1 MTKDYK
7 TLDIDP
13 NKLSEPG
20 DGINGSQK
28 HDGPQG
34 YTSYEYTKSGGESFE
49 LRFISYENEKYLPF
63 LPPKGK
69 ISKVTIYYANRGT
82 ILLAV
87 QIATEKDRN
96 YYYICKDVSK
106 TVDEDS
112 EFYEFVENGKKRL
125 TNQDIRTIL
134 QKVETNK
141 FYYEQ
146 LSNDL
151 RGKLWRKNDSTVDI
165 SRYPGGSG
173 NKKVRQDAKGGYYY
187 TNEVG
192 VRVNLTVENYP
203 DRDGS
208 YTKLTHTPENGELG
222 TIKHGRGF
230 YFLRPEP
237 TDESSVSV
245 YYWKYD
251 TTHEKVL
258 LIQLGD
264 GDPSVY
270 YTTSS
275 STNGIVWKNDEH
287 SKIKEDSLKEL
298 NKQNCLR
305 NEAHAINISEKS
317 ESYQCP
323 SCTKYKIDILLD
335 REKQYYI
342 HSFTVTKNKESPSIS
357 RFFEGDLEQTGFPF
371 VAGMNNICVY
381 WSEDSSKPSLIYFFI
396 GGYHW
401 YSRYLGET
409 FWEKETSLK
418 NSQASEKSNIPNI
431 LKKYATPKVILDA
444 SHTEE
449 GKTTYSPRRNTLTF
463 RVSKDTVE
471 QSYSQYTHS
480 KYQDNKGFKLKNI
493 EHKGNLLGIN
503 SDDLLTDVT
512 VFYWNKDENHYKP
525 LLIELKL
532 QTPTTYKYYQ
542 KLGKNVVWTEYPRSE
557 ATTQLLNEDLKKELD
572 RLKEI
577 HFPDSG
583 LGTGA
588 KAGIGIASVL
598 GGGTAIGV
606 TVWKWPS
613 ILSFIITR
621 V

>member
-1 MTKDYK
+1 M
-7 TLDIDP
+7 
-13 NKLSEPG
+13 G
-20 DGINGSQK
+20 GS
-28 HDGPQG
+28 
-34 YTSYEYTKSGGESFE
+34 YSKS
-49 LRFISYENEKYLPF
+49 
-63 LPPKGK
+63 
-69 ISKVTIYYANRGT
+69 VTID
-82 ILLAV
+82 I
-87 QIATEKDRN
+87 
-96 YYYICKDVSK
+96 
-106 TVDEDS
+106 
-112 EFYEFVENGKKRL
+112 GKRP
-125 TNQDIRTIL
+125 
-134 QKVETNK
+134 E
-141 FYYEQ
+141 
-146 LSNDL
+146 
-151 RGKLWRKNDSTVDI
+151 
-165 SRYPGGSG
+165 GSG

-251 TTHEKVL
+251 TSHEKVL

-381 WSEDSSKPSLIYFFI
+381 WSSGRSSAPLLIYFFI

-409 FWEKETSLK
+409 HWEIEKSLK
-418 NSQASEKSNIPNI
+418 NSQASEKSNIPTI

-444 SHTEE
+444 SKTET
-449 GKTTYSPRRNTLTF
+449 GNGTYNPRRNTLTF

-471 QSYSQYTHS
+471 QSYAQYIH
-480 KYQDNKGFKLKNI
+480 NKDDSGSFRLKDI
-493 EHKGNLLGIN
+493 EHQGIPLDIN
-503 SDDLLTDVT
+503 SEDLLAEVSI
-512 VFYWNKDENHYKP
+512 FYWDGDNNRDKP

-532 QTPTTYKYYQ
+532 QSQATYKYYQ
-542 KLGKNVVWTEYPRSE
+542 KLGKNVVWTEYSRSE
-557 ATTQLLNEDLKKELD
+557 ETTQQLTEDPLKKKLDELYA
-572 RLKEI
+572 I
-577 HFPDSG
+577 HFPSNLSTILGASFGSGIGGTG
-583 LGTGA
+583 LGA
-588 KAGIGIASVL
+588 LA
-598 GGGTAIGV
+598 
-606 TVWKWPS
+606 VWKGPA
-613 ILSFIITR
+613 LLAKLITR
-621 V
+621 L